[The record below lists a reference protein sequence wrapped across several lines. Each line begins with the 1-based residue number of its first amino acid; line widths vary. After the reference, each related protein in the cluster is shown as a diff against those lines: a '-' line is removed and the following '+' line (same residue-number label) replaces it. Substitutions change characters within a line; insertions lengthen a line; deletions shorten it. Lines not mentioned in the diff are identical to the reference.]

1 MREGKKDN
9 RRRHFN
15 VDIDRSCPRV
25 VGVQYIAAPD
35 AQSRIAKVI
44 SILLRAAA
52 RHATLSEKSAKAK
65 RGEQAPVEDAS
76 TDGGKEGDPG

>member
-1 MREGKKDN
+1 MGKDKEQN
-9 RRRHFN
+9 RRKGFN
-15 VDIDRSCPRV
+15 RSCPRV
-25 VGVQYIAAPD
+25 AGIQYIATPD

-65 RGEQAPVEDAS
+65 RGEQTPVEDAS
-76 TDGGKEGDPG
+76 TGGDKEGDPDG